1 MEDKIKSARQT
12 AILLILLLVF
22 TFNLNSTFKENIE
35 KYNVLWSFWIFEAL
49 KEDSKVIP
57 KVEPDD
63 SIYSYQDVK
72 KNLSNLQQNPTASEI
87 LQTVG
92 WTVDTLK
99 KDSLL
104 KVTLDWSYIDF
115 RLYTPSDF
123 VKGNSGNNYTSLFI
137 FSSDPEI
144 DRVVF
149 IESKSEVL
157 VSYDTIPIDE
167 KEFSAFF
174 DELRRT
180 ISNFQIISPRDKWK
194 RAEFVEGKANSFFH
208 VNYGL
213 DIQDLRL
220 ITLDTVRQ
228 LFKGEVSLPVF
239 NVSMEIEKAYLY
251 ILALVAIL
259 LTYLNNQLRLINASI
274 QRTEFE
280 RFSLTS
286 WKVYSPINS
295 VVRKTSQM
303 IEAVCAIVGYVS
315 ATLTPLVVLFFLW
328 HFNDIVGEYEFHFIP
343 ATLSVL
349 FLVLITFL
357 ALTNVLQLVRKP
369 FAKEES

>member
-1 MEDKIKSARQT
+1 M
-12 AILLILLLVF
+12 
-22 TFNLNSTFKENIE
+22 
-35 KYNVLWSFWIFEAL
+35 
-49 KEDSKVIP
+49 
-57 KVEPDD
+57 
-63 SIYSYQDVK
+63 
-72 KNLSNLQQNPTASEI
+72 
-87 LQTVG
+87 
-92 WTVDTLK
+92 
-99 KDSLL
+99 
-104 KVTLDWSYIDF
+104 
-115 RLYTPSDF
+115 
-123 VKGNSGNNYTSLFI
+123 
-137 FSSDPEI
+137 
-144 DRVVF
+144 
-149 IESKSEVL
+149 L

>member
-1 MEDKIKSARQT
+1 M
-12 AILLILLLVF
+12 
-22 TFNLNSTFKENIE
+22 
-35 KYNVLWSFWIFEAL
+35 
-49 KEDSKVIP
+49 
-57 KVEPDD
+57 
-63 SIYSYQDVK
+63 
-72 KNLSNLQQNPTASEI
+72 
-87 LQTVG
+87 
-92 WTVDTLK
+92 
-99 KDSLL
+99 
-104 KVTLDWSYIDF
+104 
-115 RLYTPSDF
+115 
-123 VKGNSGNNYTSLFI
+123 
-137 FSSDPEI
+137 
-144 DRVVF
+144 
-149 IESKSEVL
+149 L

-174 DELRRT
+174 VELRRT
-180 ISNFQIISPRDKWK
+180 ISDFQIISPRDNWK
-194 RAEFVEGKANSFFH
+194 RAEFVEGKANSFH

-259 LTYLNNQLRLINASI
+259 LTYLNIQLRLINASI
-274 QRTEFE
+274 QRADFE

-286 WKVYSPINS
+286 WKVFSPNNS
-295 VVRKTSQM
+295 LASKASRM
-303 IEAVCAIVGYVS
+303 IEAACAIVGYVS

-328 HFNDIVGEYEFHFIP
+328 HFNNIVGEYEFHYIP